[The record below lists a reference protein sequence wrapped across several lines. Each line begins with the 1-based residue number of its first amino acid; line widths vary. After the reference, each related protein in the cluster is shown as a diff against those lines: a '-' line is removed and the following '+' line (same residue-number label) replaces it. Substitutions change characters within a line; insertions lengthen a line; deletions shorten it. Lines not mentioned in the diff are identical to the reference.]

1 MTISFNNI
9 PSGVRVPLFYAEVDN
24 SMANTAVTG
33 LKTLL
38 IGRMTQGK
46 ATPMRPVLVTG
57 DSQGKDLFG
66 RGSELARMNTV
77 YRKNDTIGEVW
88 AIPLEDPTVG
98 TAASGTVTISGTP
111 SVGGILSLYVGAD
124 RVQVPVGVE
133 NEPSEIAEAAAA
145 AD

>member
-9 PSGVRVPLFYAEVDN
+9 PSGVRVPLFYGEVDN

-88 AIPLEDPTVG
+88 AIPLEDPF
-98 TAASGTVTISGTP
+98 S
-111 SVGGILSLYVGAD
+111 
-124 RVQVPVGVE
+124 
-133 NEPSEIAEAAAA
+133 
-145 AD
+145 

>member
-66 RGSELARMNTV
+66 RGSELARMNTAKTTRSV
-77 YRKNDTIGEVW
+77 KSGRFRWKIRRW
-88 AIPLEDPTVG
+88 APLPP
-98 TAASGTVTISGTP
+98 A
-111 SVGGILSLYVGAD
+111 
-124 RVQVPVGVE
+124 R
-133 NEPSEIAEAAAA
+133 
-145 AD
+145 